1 MKSLIYFLFA
11 FFLSLES
18 ILIFKGFYLSDF
30 IIISLIIY
38 SFFIYQKISVNFLSL
53 TILLLILN
61 IFVANLYNFYTSEEF
76 FLFGFLNNFLKLI
89 SIASIAFFLPSI
101 LKKIN
106 LELLFQSLTIV
117 LIIHSFLVIFDPFI
131 SYPWGF
137 LGGGLSLSE
146 TNDHPDLVGRGRGL
160 FGEPSF
166 FAFFIGI
173 SSSLIIQYER
183 LFNKKILKT
192 YSLVII
198 FSGLIAAA
206 SLTALAVIILI
217 SMQLLILNRKKIFK
231 LNIKSFYALSISLP
245 LIIILLS
252 GSFAYLSGRIT
263 DTGNPFIRYVGGFL
277 LVSEVINDN
286 PLSGVGLGGDNLE
299 YLIDSLDTSI
309 NFELFGL
316 EKNFGYLSVTFWT
329 SLVVAGG
336 IPPLLIFYFMIL
348 GALIYEKDTR
358 FYGFTLLIFSMTKG
372 DVFQLY
378 LWTSITTAYSM
389 SQKSNFSKRF
399 FIDKN
404 HEA

>member
-1 MKSLIYFLFA
+1 
-11 FFLSLES
+11 
-18 ILIFKGFYLSDF
+18 
-30 IIISLIIY
+30 
-38 SFFIYQKISVNFLSL
+38 
-53 TILLLILN
+53 LN

>member
-11 FFLSLES
+11 FFLSLQS

-38 SFFIYQKISVNFLSL
+38 SFFIYQKISVNFFSL

-61 IFVANLYNFYTSEEF
+61 IFVANLYNFYNFEEF

-89 SIASIAFFLPSI
+89 SIALIAFFLPSI

-106 LELLFQSLTIV
+106 LELFFQSLTIV
-117 LIIHSFLVIFDPFI
+117 IIIHSFLVIFDPFI

-146 TNDHPDLVGRGRGL
+146 TNEHPDLVGRGRGL
-160 FGEPSF
+160 FEEPSF

-217 SMQLLILNRKKIFK
+217 SMQLLFLNRKKIFK

-277 LVSEVINDN
+277 LVSEVIKDN
-286 PLSGVGLGGDNLE
+286 PLSGAGLGGDNLE

-309 NFELFGL
+309 NFELFEL
-316 EKNFGYLSVTFWT
+316 EKNFGYSSVTFWT
-329 SLVVAGG
+329 SLIVAGG

-348 GALIYEKDTR
+348 GALIYKKDTR
-358 FYGFTLLIFSMTKG
+358 FYGFMLLILSMTKG

-378 LWTSITTAYSM
+378 LWTSITTAYSLPHLP
-389 SQKSNFSKRF
+389 NFNKGF
-399 FIDKN
+399 FMNKN